1 MLYPS
6 VSDYMNKVDSSEIIT
21 DYNNKV
27 TSMQQETYESILE
40 EAREYNRQLLINP
53 QKLISGEPQSEEY
66 SNALNISSDGIMGYI
81 TIKKLDINL
90 PICHGTSD
98 SQLSKMVGHV
108 EGSSLPVGGKGTNA
122 VLAGHRGLPSAK
134 LFTDLDEL
142 TIGDTFTITVLKET
156 MTYEIDEIKVVLPEE
171 LSDITVDL
179 NEDYVTL
186 VTCTPYAVNT
196 HRLLVRGRRVEETE
210 ISDVPADADMI
221 NTETELIA
229 ILVPVFVVCVL
240 VVCIEICRKKKSKG
254 GK

>member
-98 SQLSKMVGHV
+98 NQLSKMVGHV

-171 LSDITVDL
+171 LSDITVDP

-240 VVCIEICRKKKSKG
+240 VVCIEICRKKKSRG